1 MDPLDGVLFFPVTP
15 FAADGGVDPGALAEH
30 VDRGVSA
37 GAGGVFAACGT
48 GEFHALD
55 SGEHAV
61 VVRTA
66 VRATAG
72 RAPVFAGVGG
82 SVATAVALARSARDA
97 GADGL
102 LLLPPYLVE
111 APQEGLL
118 GYAEAVTGATELPV
132 IVYHRGN
139 SVFQPETAARI
150 ALLDRVVGIKDGY
163 GDLDLMTRMIAAVR
177 PALAGTGKSFQF
189 FNGLPTAELT
199 MPAYL
204 GAGVRLYS
212 SAVFCFAPEISLAFH
227 RALNAGNTEAVD
239 LLLSSFFAPFVTLRA
254 RVPGY
259 AVSLV
264 KAGVR
269 QRGLDCGG
277 VRPPLI
283 DPTED
288 HLLQLKQILADGL
301 AAAAEVSGR

>member
-1 MDPLDGVLFFPVTP
+1 MDLLDGVLFFPVTP
-15 FAADGGVDPGALAEH
+15 FSADGGVDPGLLAEH
-30 VDRGVSA
+30 VDHGVSA

-55 SGEHAV
+55 PGEHAV
-61 VVRTA
+61 VVATA
-66 VRATAG
+66 VQATAG

-82 SVATAVALARSARDA
+82 SVATAVSMARSARDA

-102 LLLPPYLVE
+102 LLLPPYLVD
-111 APQEGLL
+111 APQDGLV
-118 GYAEAVTGATELPV
+118 GYVQAVTAATELPV
-132 IVYHRGN
+132 IVYHRSN
-139 SVFQPETAARI
+139 SIFQPETASRI

-163 GDLDLMTRMIAAVR
+163 GDLDLMTRIITAVR
-177 PALAGTGKSFQF
+177 AELAGTSKPFQF
-189 FNGLPTAELT
+189 FNGMPTAELT

-204 GAGVRLYS
+204 GAGIRLYS

-227 RALNAGNTEAVD
+227 RALTAGNTEAVD
-239 LLLSSFFAPFVTLRA
+239 LLLSRFFVPFVTLRS

-269 QRGLDCGG
+269 DRGLDVGG

-283 DPTED
+283 DPTDD
-288 HLLQLKQILADGL
+288 HLVQLKQILADGL
-301 AAAAEVSGR
+301 AAVAEVSRP